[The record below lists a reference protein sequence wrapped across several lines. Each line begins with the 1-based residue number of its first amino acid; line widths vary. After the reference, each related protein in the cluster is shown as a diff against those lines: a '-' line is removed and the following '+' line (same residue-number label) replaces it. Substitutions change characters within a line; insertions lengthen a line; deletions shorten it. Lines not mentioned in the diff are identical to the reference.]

1 MSDESP
7 GGARG
12 GLSGAL
18 GQFGASL
25 VGLVHTRVEL
35 AALELGETRE
45 RTVEAFVLV
54 LVAVLFLAFAVLAA
68 SAVVVVLFWDTY
80 RIAALCGV
88 TLVYLL
94 IGLLALWRL
103 TLRRRGDRPLFA
115 GTLAELERDR
125 AWLADKLGA
134 DK

>member
-1 MSDESP
+1 VSDDTP

-18 GQFGASL
+18 AQFGASL

-35 AALELGETRE
+35 AALELGEARE

-54 LVAVLFLAFAVLAA
+54 HVAVLFLAFSVLAA

-103 TLRRRGDRPLFA
+103 TLRRRSDTPLFA

-125 AWLADKLGA
+125 AWLADRLGA

>member
-1 MSDESP
+1 MSDDTP

-18 GQFGASL
+18 AQFGASL

-35 AALELGETRE
+35 AALELGEARE

-68 SAVVVVLFWDTY
+68 SALVVVLFWDTY
-80 RIAALCGV
+80 RVAALTGV
-88 TLVYLL
+88 TIVYLL

-103 TLRRRGDRPLFA
+103 TLRRRSDTPLFA